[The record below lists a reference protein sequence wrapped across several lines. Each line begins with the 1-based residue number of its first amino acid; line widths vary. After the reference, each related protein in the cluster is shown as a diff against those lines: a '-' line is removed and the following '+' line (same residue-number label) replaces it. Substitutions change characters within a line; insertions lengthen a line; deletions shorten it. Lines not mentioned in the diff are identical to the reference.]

1 MRRIKTLIIPL
12 SIIVALFGCNQQ
24 KQENKTEKENNK
36 TIVTTAKSEQKTY
49 HPWQEYNGTAYA
61 YKEANLGT
69 ALPGRVE
76 DIHYEVGDYVNKG
89 DLLVELSAELYAQA
103 LAEKNTLKK
112 DFNRVKRLREKGSV
126 SQQKYDHTKAKYEAA
141 KAKARMM
148 KKNCEIR
155 APFSGTIVDFLVQEG
170 ENFMFSPSLK
180 PNYTHTSGIVQLMQL
195 DKIKVEIDVNESSLK
210 DVSVG
215 QQAKLI
221 FDAYPQDEYKGTVS
235 KIKPILN
242 TETHS
247 ATTEITVNNREK
259 KIKPGMYANVEIK
272 LPETEDVF
280 IPLNSIYRQPGTG
293 NDFVFVVK
301 NNNTVVRKPIERKYT
316 MGDKVAVTGIEKNR
330 KIVVNGKNK
339 LNAGDKVIVDNS

>member
-1 MRRIKTLIIPL
+1 MKRMRTIIIPL
-12 SIIVALFGCNQQ
+12 SIIVVLFGCNQQ
-24 KQENKTEKENNK
+24 KQEDTGKKNKK

-76 DIHYEVGDYVNKG
+76 EIHYEVGDYVNKG
-89 DLLVELSAELYAQA
+89 TLLVELSAELYAQA
-103 LAEKNTLKK
+103 LAEKNSLKK
-112 DFNRVKRLREKGSV
+112 DFNRVKRLKEKGSV

-170 ENFMFSPSLK
+170 ENFMFSPGLK

-195 DKIKVEIDVNESSLK
+195 NKIKVEIDVNESSLK
-210 DVSVG
+210 DVSIG
-215 QQAKLI
+215 QQAKLT
-221 FDAYPQDEYKGTVS
+221 FEAYPEEEYQGTVS
-235 KIKPILN
+235 NIKPILN

-247 ATTEITVNNREK
+247 ATTEITVNNKDK
-259 KIKPGMYANVEIK
+259 KIKPGMYANVELK
-272 LPETEDVF
+272 LPETEDIF
-280 IPLNSIYRQPGTG
+280 IPLNSIYRQSGTG
-293 NDFVFVVK
+293 NDYVFIV
-301 NNNTVVRKPIERKYT
+301 NDNNTVTRKPIEKKYT
-316 MGDKVAVTGIEKNR
+316 MEENVAVKGVQKN
-330 KIVVNGKNK
+330 KEIVVNGKKK
-339 LNAGDKVIVDNS
+339 LNEGDKVVVDNS